1 MMITTVFLRDHIATS
16 EDHWILRDTQKAAIG
31 LQMNRPDPML
41 ARLQDYPVFSGILAL
56 DDLSKEGFDTLLAL
70 HVAAHEG
77 QSRIVSKSFQIVLTA
92 FVVHTERRLGATMRS
107 LTIDRVGP
115 LKIVYDYAMT
125 STVDATL
132 KRPKPAFR
140 LVMLN
145 S

>member
-1 MMITTVFLRDHIATS
+1 MLTTVLLRDHVATS
-16 EDHWILRDTQKAAIG
+16 EDHWLIRDAEKSAIMR
-31 LQMNRPDPML
+31 QMGRPDPML

-77 QSRIVSKSFQIVLTA
+77 RPRIVSKSLQIVLTA
-92 FVVHTERRLGATMRS
+92 FVVMTERRVGSAMRT

-115 LKIVYDYAMT
+115 LKIVYEFTMT

-132 KRPKPAFR
+132 KRPKPAFK